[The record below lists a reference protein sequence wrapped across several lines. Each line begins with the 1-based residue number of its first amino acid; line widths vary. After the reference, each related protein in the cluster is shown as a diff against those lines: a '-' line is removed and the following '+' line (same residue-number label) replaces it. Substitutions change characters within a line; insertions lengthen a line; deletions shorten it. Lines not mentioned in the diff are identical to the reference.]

1 MVKLF
6 FFDCETTG
14 LDSKRCAIHQM
25 SGMVTIDGEVKER
38 FDIRM
43 CPFDGAV
50 VSDDALDVAGVTR
63 EQITQYPSQEDGYMD
78 LLKILC
84 KYVNRYD
91 RTDKFYI
98 VGYNNAKFD
107 NEFLREFFL
116 RNGDKYFG
124 SWFWANCLDVM
135 ILATPALIGKRP
147 QMENFKQGTVAKAL
161 GITLD
166 ESKLHDAEYDI
177 DVCKMIFDKVCGGA
191 NGL

>member
-14 LDSKRCAIHQM
+14 LDPKKSAMHQM
-25 SGMVTIDGEVKER
+25 SGMVVIDGNVKER
-38 FDIRM
+38 FDIKLR
-43 CPFDGAV
+43 PFDGAEISDEALE
-50 VSDDALDVAGVTR
+50 VSGVTR
-63 EQITQYPSQEDGYMD
+63 EQIDAYQPHEEAYID
-78 LLKILC
+78 LISILC

-91 RTDKFYI
+91 RSDKFYI
-98 VGYNNAKFD
+98 VGFNNAKFD

-135 ILATPALIGKRP
+135 ILATPALIAKRP
-147 QMENFKQGTVAKAL
+147 TMENFKQGTVAKAL

-166 ESKLHDAEYDI
+166 ESKLHDAAYDI
-177 DVCKMIFDKVCGGA
+177 DVCKQIFDKVCGIGD
-191 NGL
+191 